1 MTVGPTTLA
10 VIVWG
15 SVLLVALLFAYLVA
29 LVVQEIRDRRASEP
43 RG

>member
-1 MTVGPTTLA
+1 MTIGAATLA

-29 LVVQEIRDRRASEP
+29 LVVQEARDRRASEP

>member
-1 MTVGPTTLA
+1 MTLGPTSLA

-15 SVLLVALLFAYLVA
+15 SVLLVALLFAYLVV
-29 LVVQEIRDRRASEP
+29 LVVQEARDRRASEP